1 MKASFKKIIASDV
14 PVLIDFYADWCAPC
28 KALAPVLQQVKKQLG
43 EDVKIVKVDVDKNSS
58 LAHKYQIRGVPTMVL
73 FKNGE
78 VVWRQSG
85 VLAKE
90 AILKAIQT
98 QETA

>member
-28 KALAPVLQQVKKQLG
+28 KALAPVLQEVKKKLG
-43 EDVKIVKVDVDKNSS
+43 DDVKIVKVDVDKNPG
-58 LAHKYQIRGVPTMVL
+58 LARKFQIRGVPTMVL

-85 VLAKE
+85 VLAME
-90 AILKAIQT
+90 AILEAIQT
-98 QETA
+98 QKTT